1 MPFEHDLGPGR
12 HRQVAAQRLRDLGA
26 RAAQQAGELVFGQAV
41 RHRRDRAQRGGRVG
55 AQRHGDGEGRAGM
68 GDRVVVEIQRAAAV
82 RQPAHDELVRPQQL
96 LTVDT
101 QVLALG
107 VGAARDH
114 QAPGQERRHV
124 ARPAGLDWQAGQVHV
139 LAFPDY
145 FLAGRTLDVL
155 GAHVPQRRLQHRD
168 FGQRVTQALGLAQ
181 RGQQL
186 ADVAQGAD
194 VVGAHAARHA
204 RRRAEQVGQHRHLR
218 RAAVVLRVL
227 EQQGRARGAQHAVG
241 NLGHFQARGDGRGD
255 ALEFAHAFELS
266 EKVSKVAVF
275 HYRSRQFGYISISQ
289 RG

>member
-1 MPFEHDLGPGR
+1 
-12 HRQVAAQRLRDLGA
+12 
-26 RAAQQAGELVFGQAV
+26 
-41 RHRRDRAQRGGRVG
+41 
-55 AQRHGDGEGRAGM
+55 M
-68 GDRVVVEIQRAAAV
+68 GDRVVAEIQRAAAV

-96 LTVDT
+96 LAVDA

-124 ARPAGLDWQAGQVHV
+124 ARPAGLDRQAGQVHV
-139 LAFPDY
+139 LAFPDH

-168 FGQRVTQALGLAQ
+168 LGQRVTQALGRLGLAQ

-204 RRRAEQVGQHRHLR
+204 RRAEQVGQHRHLR

-227 EQQGRARGAQHAVG
+227 EQQAGPEAQHAVG